1 MTRADFAV
9 LAHGMTETLATL
21 QRLAA
26 QQVGDTTARALHD
39 AAAGALRLLFAAAG
53 AYSSTE
59 QGG

>member
-1 MTRADFAV
+1 MLTQ
-9 LAHGMTETLATL
+9 GMTKTLATL

-39 AAAGALRLLFAAAG
+39 AAAGTN
-53 AYSSTE
+53 SSTE

>member
-1 MTRADFAV
+1 MTRSEFAV
-9 LAHGMTETLATL
+9 PAQGMTESLATL

-39 AAAGALRLLFAAAG
+39 AAAGALRLRFASAG

-59 QGG
+59 RGG

>member
-1 MTRADFAV
+1 VTRSEFAV
-9 LAHGMTETLATL
+9 PAQGMTESLATL

-39 AAAGALRLLFAAAG
+39 AAAGTN
-53 AYSSTE
+53 SSTE